1 MRRAWGV
8 GFLLLLLLIQGS
20 PSFGVEIPTPIS
32 DTSLI
37 NTVNAYRLASGM
49 NPITEDKRLSTA
61 VQKHILYL
69 TMSDPKYMTGKYVS
83 RHLENPA
90 SPYYSVAGARS
101 GQELT
106 STLTNESSRAVDL
119 WMAAPFHAIGFLR
132 EGLRKVGWA
141 SGYNSNT
148 GFYDT
153 GADVLDALKMHRT
166 KIISFPGNGSYVR
179 LDSFEGESPDPREV
193 CGSNY
198 KSFTGLPIWVSL
210 LTKPPHQM
218 SAQLVTPSGEV
229 LSSRD
234 RLCIVNEYTMKSSDP
249 VYGPAGKAIV
259 RNDHMV
265 LVIPKEPLAPGLQK
279 VSLTLGRKA
288 KISWSFTVIARP
300 PEVALTTT
308 SNPDSISWN
317 ALPVQANNPTL
328 GYDVLVGDSMLK
340 KIEVFRTTATS
351 FSTSGLSAG
360 NYWVCVRSVA
370 RYRSGD
376 CRNFV
381 AYTAS

>member
-1 MRRAWGV
+1 
-8 GFLLLLLLIQGS
+8 
-20 PSFGVEIPTPIS
+20 
-32 DTSLI
+32 
-37 NTVNAYRLASGM
+37 
-49 NPITEDKRLSTA
+49 
-61 VQKHILYL
+61 
-69 TMSDPKYMTGKYVS
+69 
-83 RHLENPA
+83 
-90 SPYYSVAGARS
+90 
-101 GQELT
+101 
-106 STLTNESSRAVDL
+106 
-119 WMAAPFHAIGFLR
+119 MAAPFHAIGFLR

-153 GADVLDALKMHRT
+153 GADVLDALKMRRT

-179 LDSFEGESPDPREV
+179 LDSFEGESPDPREA

-210 LTKPPHQM
+210 LTRPPHQM

-328 GYDVLVGDSMLK
+328 GYDVLVGDTTLK
-340 KIEVFRTTATS
+340 KIEIFRTTATT
-351 FSTSGLSAG
+351 FSTAGLNAG
-360 NYWVCVRSVA
+360 NYWVCVRTVA

-376 CRNFV
+376 CPNFYSYTVNLRN
-381 AYTAS
+381 